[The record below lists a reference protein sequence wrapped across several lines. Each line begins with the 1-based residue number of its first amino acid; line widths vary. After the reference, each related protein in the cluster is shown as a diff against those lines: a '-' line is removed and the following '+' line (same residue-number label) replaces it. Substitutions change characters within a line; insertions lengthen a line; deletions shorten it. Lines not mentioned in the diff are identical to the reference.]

1 MLKMHRFNVRR
12 ASCAAPAARS
22 RRVFMRAGVMAAAWV
37 ALPGWLQQAHAQAEG
52 IEPREISLAP
62 VEDGSYVLTAEFL
75 IEVPPR
81 LEDALQ
87 AVPLY
92 FVFDYEVNRR
102 RWYWWDESIAQG
114 SVTYRLSF
122 NALTREYRVGLSS
135 QGANLTA
142 LTFPSL
148 ADALRFMSRVR
159 RERVAEP
166 GALKAG
172 ERYRVGVR
180 LRLDTAQLP
189 KPFQLNVLTQ
199 REWLLDSDTKYITVA
214 GNGK

>member
-1 MLKMHRFNVRR
+1 MHLSSSGQGAHTAN
-12 ASCAAPAARS
+12 AIS
-22 RRVFMRAGVMAAAWV
+22 RRTLLRTGAMAAACLV
-37 ALPGWLQQAHAQAEG
+37 LAGPLRLVYAQSEG
-52 IEPREISLAP
+52 IEPRDIELVAG
-62 VEDGSYVLTAEFL
+62 EDGSYMLTAEFL

-135 QGANLTA
+135 QGASLTA

-159 RERVAEP
+159 RDRVAEP

-189 KPFQLNVLTQ
+189 KPFQLNALTQ

>member
-1 MLKMHRFNVRR
+1 LVLGARLATGLALSAGFSAPVW
-12 ASCAAPAARS
+12 AAP
-22 RRVFMRAGVMAAAWV
+22 
-37 ALPGWLQQAHAQAEG
+37 EG
-52 IEPREISLAP
+52 IEPREITLTP
-62 VEDGSYVLTAEFL
+62 REDGYVLTAEFS
-75 IEVPPR
+75 IEVSPR

-87 AVPLY
+87 AVPLF
-92 FVFDYEVNRR
+92 FVFDYEINRR
-102 RWYWWDESIAQG
+102 RWYWWDEDVGRGSI
-114 SVTYRLSF
+114 TYRLSF

-142 LTFPSL
+142 LTFPTL

-166 GALKAG
+166 GALKPG

-189 KPFQLNVLTQ
+189 RPFQLNALTQ
-199 REWLLDSDTKYITVA
+199 REWLLDSDTKFITIA

>member
-1 MLKMHRFNVRR
+1 MHLSSSGQGAHTAN
-12 ASCAAPAARS
+12 AIS
-22 RRVFMRAGVMAAAWV
+22 RRTLLRTGAMAAACLV
-37 ALPGWLQQAHAQAEG
+37 LAGPLRLVYAQSEG
-52 IEPREISLAP
+52 IEPRDIELVAG
-62 VEDGSYVLTAEFL
+62 EDGSYMLTAEFL

-114 SVTYRLSF
+114 GVTYRLSF

-135 QGANLTA
+135 QGASLTA

-159 RERVAEP
+159 RDRVAEP

-189 KPFQLNVLTQ
+189 KPFQLNALTQ
-199 REWLLDSDTKYITVA
+199 REWLLDSDIKYITVA

>member
-1 MLKMHRFNVRR
+1 MHKMHRRSTVGTLRPLKNRARR
-12 ASCAAPAARS
+12 QFLAASARLAAACVLAAGSAGAALAAP
-22 RRVFMRAGVMAAAWV
+22 
-37 ALPGWLQQAHAQAEG
+37 EG
-52 IEPREISLAP
+52 IEPRDITLTP
-62 VEDGSYVLTAEFL
+62 REDGYVLTAEFL

-87 AVPLY
+87 AVPLF
-92 FVFDYEVNRR
+92 FVFDYEINRR
-102 RWYWWDESIAQG
+102 RWYWWDEDIARG

-135 QGANLTA
+135 QGATLTA
-142 LTFPSL
+142 LSFPAL

-166 GALKAG
+166 GALKPG

-189 KPFQLNVLTQ
+189 KPFQLNALTQ
-199 REWLLDSDTKYITVA
+199 REWLLDSDTKFITIA

>member
-1 MLKMHRFNVRR
+1 MHLSSSGQGAHTAN
-12 ASCAAPAARS
+12 AIS
-22 RRVFMRAGVMAAAWV
+22 RRTLLRTGAMAAACLV
-37 ALPGWLQQAHAQAEG
+37 LAGPLRLVYAQSEG
-52 IEPREISLAP
+52 IEPRDIELVAG
-62 VEDGSYVLTAEFL
+62 EDGSYMLTAEFL

-135 QGANLTA
+135 QGASLTA

-159 RERVAEP
+159 RDRVAEP

-189 KPFQLNVLTQ
+189 KPFQLNALTQ
-199 REWLLDSDTKYITVA
+199 REWLLDSDIKYITVA

>member
-1 MLKMHRFNVRR
+1 MHRRPAGSALR
-12 ASCAAPAARS
+12 AAPVAVS
-22 RRVFMRAGVMAAAWV
+22 RRTVLRVGMAVAASYT
-37 ALPGWLQQAHAQAEG
+37 LPGLMQQAQAASEG
-52 IEPREISLAP
+52 IEPREISLVP
-62 VEDGSYVLTAEFL
+62 GEDGYVLTADFL
-75 IEVPPR
+75 IEVSPR

-102 RWYWWDESIAQG
+102 RWYWWDESVAQG
-114 SVTYRLSF
+114 SVTYRVSF

-142 LTFPSL
+142 LTFTSL
-148 ADALRFMSRVR
+148 AETMRFISRVR
-159 RERVAEP
+159 RERVAEL

-189 KPFQLNVLTQ
+189 KPFQLNALTQ
-199 REWLLDSDTKYITVA
+199 REWLLDSDIKYITVA
-214 GNGK
+214 GSGK